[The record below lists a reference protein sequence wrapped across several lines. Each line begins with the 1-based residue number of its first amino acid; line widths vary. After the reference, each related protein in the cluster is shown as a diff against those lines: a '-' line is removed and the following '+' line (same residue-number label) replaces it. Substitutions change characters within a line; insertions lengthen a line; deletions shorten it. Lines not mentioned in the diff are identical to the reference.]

1 MSNDEIGDTIEVI
14 KSLEDSGLLLKGVT
28 KTVQNKVKE
37 QKGGFISM
45 LLETLGVSLLGNL
58 LTGKRIYKAGKGKGI
73 NRAGEGVLRA
83 FYGNKM
89 DFYFFTHPLTNF
101 EMQKYYH
108 NQPKFNGVYSR
119 DNLPK
124 IKDGVYIINL
134 DKYSDIGT
142 HWLLFMC
149 KIRMLLIFIL
159 LL

>member
-45 LLETLGVSLLGNL
+45 LLETLGVSLLGNF

-89 DFYFFTHPLTNF
+89 DF
-101 EMQKYYH
+101 
-108 NQPKFNGVYSR
+108 
-119 DNLPK
+119 
-124 IKDGVYIINL
+124 
-134 DKYSDIGT
+134 
-142 HWLLFMC
+142 
-149 KIRMLLIFIL
+149 
-159 LL
+159 

>member
-1 MSNDEIGDTIEVI
+1 MSNDEIGDTIEVV

-45 LLETLGVSLLGNL
+45 LLETLGVSLLGNF

-89 DFYFFTHPLTNF
+89 DF
-101 EMQKYYH
+101 
-108 NQPKFNGVYSR
+108 
-119 DNLPK
+119 
-124 IKDGVYIINL
+124 
-134 DKYSDIGT
+134 
-142 HWLLFMC
+142 
-149 KIRMLLIFIL
+149 
-159 LL
+159 